1 MEEIYQ
7 ATGNPY
13 GGIKVNEAFE
23 NRLRSVFGIPVV
35 ENFRYD
41 YPSKWLKLML
51 NFEQEK
57 RGDRAFKNL
66 ITRIQLP
73 RKFMEE
79 VRKSGQDEDSLSKI
93 CKLYDVEISDDEELC
108 LSPKAMT
115 ELFEQAI
122 HGIVSHVEN
131 LLRSPPLKGI
141 NYLILVGGFSECTL
155 LQHRISKAVVS
166 SNCKLLVP
174 NAAGI
179 AVLKGAVILGKL
191 PNEVISRIMTVTYGF
206 STYQD
211 FNPKVHP
218 LEKRE
223 IVEGVAKCKDI
234 FYIIVAKNE
243 NVKQGDTKSFNVS
256 PLRSDQKQVSFD
268 FFTSSCS
275 EPKYVTDLSVK
286 PLTTKPLMVDSP
298 DTSKGTRREI
308 ELRLYFGGTEIKATA
323 IDKTSKNSKVLSLK
337 FL

>member
-23 NRLRSVFGIPVV
+23 KLLRDVFGIHVV
-35 ENFRYD
+35 EKFRSK
-41 YPSKWLKLML
+41 YPSTWLKLML

-57 RGDRAFKNL
+57 RGDRALKKL

-79 VRKSGQDEDSLSKI
+79 VRQSGEDEVDLPKR
-93 CKLYDVEISDDEELC
+93 CQYYEVEISDDEDLC
-108 LSPKAMT
+108 LSPTAMT

-122 HGIVSHVEN
+122 HGIVSHMEN
-131 LLRSPPLKGI
+131 LLRNLPLKGI
-141 NYLILVGGFSECTL
+141 NYLIIVGGFSECTL

-179 AVLKGAVILGKL
+179 AVLKGAVTFGKL

-211 FNPKVHP
+211 FNPKVHSV
-218 LEKRE
+218 EKRE

-234 FYIIVAKNE
+234 FYIIVSMNE
-243 NVKQGDTKSFNVS
+243 VVKQGDTKSFNVS
-256 PLRSDQKQVSFD
+256 PIRSDQNQVSFD

-275 EPKYVTDLSVK
+275 DPKYVTDVSVK
-286 PLTTKPLMVDSP
+286 PLTTKPLIVDSP
-298 DTSKGTRREI
+298 DTSKGTSREI

-323 IDKTSKNSKVLSLK
+323 IDKTSKNSKVLYLT